1 MDDELG
7 VPPFLETKVW
17 GWWLMKVEDVE
28 WDMLSGLWVGW
39 VFIELPEF
47 RVDGRDMEVVA
58 NRDRKPTNIT
68 GGVVT
73 SCMVSYFFTWKRD
86 FDRGDSAMDH
96 DGSLC

>member
-1 MDDELG
+1 M
-7 VPPFLETKVW
+7 
-17 GWWLMKVEDVE
+17 
-28 WDMLSGLWVGW
+28 
-39 VFIELPEF
+39 
-47 RVDGRDMEVVA
+47 VDGRDMEVVA